1 MLKTE
6 VNELWA
12 LNQEMWLLHMYRDH
26 LDQTN
31 DKLEQDETR
40 LEFELKEIWEWDT
53 GNERTVRDRIADLQF
68 AIEQEDERL
77 EVLYRDHD
85 RMEQRNLE
93 MEDEF
98 GQMRKQAIETEQSLW
113 ITQDEIIESKHTVKD
128 RLTKHQRKQID
139 AIQNRWTQS
148 AFVGHQSPSW
158 DGPGEYSNS
167 CIHVEQTQDDL

>member
-6 VNELWA
+6 VNELRA

-93 MEDEF
+93 IDD
-98 GQMRKQAIETEQSLW
+98 QR
-113 ITQDEIIESKHTVKD
+113 
-128 RLTKHQRKQID
+128 RLIAFTYSEWRQF
-139 AIQNRWTQS
+139 
-148 AFVGHQSPSW
+148 AFVDVWSADLSPYACSQWSHLVLFITIVQS
-158 DGPGEYSNS
+158 
-167 CIHVEQTQDDL
+167 Q